1 MSSRSSRKQRSVPY
15 DLDNPFNWTTLH
27 LKRKLEAIGIK
38 VSAAIPKH
46 ALRQL
51 YIDNAPSAVSRP
63 ADRLHERN
71 NSTPA
76 QPGVRQSEDEV
87 SILPHPNPP
96 SRRRRATIV
105 HVDNAHT
112 LDPAEVIAAETVV
125 QSNIPEVGTTFNMA
139 ATDMNT
145 LSPANIMTSIN
156 SIQRSIVELNNSITD
171 IRARQQAFSP
181 TFPLAE

>member
-125 QSNIPEVGTTFNMA
+125 QSNILEVGTTFNMA